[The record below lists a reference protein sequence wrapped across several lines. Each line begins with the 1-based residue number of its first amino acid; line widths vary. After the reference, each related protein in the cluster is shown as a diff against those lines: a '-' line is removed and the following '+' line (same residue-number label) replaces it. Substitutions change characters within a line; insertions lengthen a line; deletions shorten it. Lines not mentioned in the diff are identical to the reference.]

1 MGALLAPI
9 STATELAQLI
19 PSYVPL
25 ASPWVAVRQ
34 RFDQLN
40 QNISLTFLQKVDG
53 RTKLNGVLNCLNQSY
68 YSLPSGEA
76 NSLLIGSWGK
86 DLATRPP
93 RDVDVY
99 FVLPPQVYYRF
110 QTRLGN
116 IQSRYCRRCV
126 ECYANLRPLSR
137 MLKAWQ
143 TYCSVPIKSFHL
155 ELVAAEF
162 VAQSPWRQATTSG
175 STGLH
180 GTSSPI
186 ST

>member
-25 ASPWVAVRQ
+25 ASPWIAVRQ

-68 YSLPSGEA
+68 YNLPSGEA

-86 DLATRPP
+86 GDDGRPLVEASGVDRKLAEIW
-93 RDVDVY
+93 RDQLKHIDEELLMWGRTFQRRYRSTAQSAELPVHADEDSADNQEVDVY
-99 FVLPPQVYYRF
+99 ADAENWDESV
-110 QTRLGN
+110 
-116 IQSRYCRRCV
+116 S
-126 ECYANLRPLSR
+126 AN
-137 MLKAWQ
+137 
-143 TYCSVPIKSFHL
+143 
-155 ELVAAEF
+155 
-162 VAQSPWRQATTSG
+162 G
-175 STGLH
+175 
-180 GTSSPI
+180 
-186 ST
+186 